1 MAMGKVVR
9 FDEVRGY
16 GFVSPD
22 GGGPD
27 VFLHVNDLLVDKSL
41 ISPGVLV
48 SFDLEDGDRGLK
60 ASAISLASERLS
72 RSPHTDSR
80 PSSAAPHTPATVQ
93 RTDLDDDT
101 CEILSAKDFT
111 NEVTE
116 ALLVSNPALTGEQIL
131 DVRKCLVRIAVSHGW
146 VES

>member
-1 MAMGKVVR
+1 MAIGKVIR

-22 GGGPD
+22 SGGSD

-41 ISPGVLV
+41 IGPGVLV

-60 ASAISLASERLS
+60 ASAVSLASNRQPY
-72 RSPHTDSR
+72 SPRTDSR
-80 PSSAAPHTPATVQ
+80 PSQAVPHAPAADAPV
-93 RTDLDDDT
+93 DLDDGT
-101 CEILSAKDFT
+101 CEVLSSKDFT
-111 NEVTE
+111 DEITE
-116 ALLVSNPALTGEQIL
+116 ALLVCSPALTGEQIL
-131 DVRKCLVRIAVSHGW
+131 DIRRRLLRIAAEHGW

>member
-22 GGGPD
+22 GGGSD

-60 ASAISLASERLS
+60 ASAVSLASGRLS
-72 RSPHTDSR
+72 SSPRTDSR
-80 PSSAAPHTPATVQ
+80 PSSVVPHAPATDA
-93 RTDLDDDT
+93 RIDLDDGT
-101 CEILSAKDFT
+101 CEVLSVKDFT
-111 NEVTE
+111 DEVTE
-116 ALLVSNPALTGEQIL
+116 ALLVSAPALTGEQIL
-131 DVRKCLVRIAVSHGW
+131 DVRKRLVRIAVDHGW